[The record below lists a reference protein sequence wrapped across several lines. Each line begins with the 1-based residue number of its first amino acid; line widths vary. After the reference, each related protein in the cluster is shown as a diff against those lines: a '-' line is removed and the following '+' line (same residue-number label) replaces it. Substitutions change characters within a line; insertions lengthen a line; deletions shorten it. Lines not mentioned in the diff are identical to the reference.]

1 MEKFQNPSEFSL
13 KSVTIAALGEKDGY
27 EIKQMVGTFSYV
39 ESVTSPFVAA
49 TMVVVDS
56 GGLLN
61 NLPIQGGETVNIKVQ
76 TSSSEKPQEYKMLVW
91 KITNRYVK
99 NNAQSY
105 TLGLISEEA
114 LNNEY
119 FRLIK
124 PLKGTGDKIVD
135 EILKKSL
142 KSDKDF
148 FSESTE
154 FEMKLI
160 PANRRPFDV
169 ISSIAVKSVS
179 KGSTSSNKSD
189 AKNEKQ
195 KVSGSAGFFFWETK
209 RGYNFF
215 SVDKLL
221 SEDEKNKPW
230 GPYIEKP
237 ANLSDGAD
245 DRFTISQSVFK
256 SEVDVMTSLRKGKYS
271 SLMIFFNH
279 STGQYNEYHYS
290 LQDAYKDMKHLGAQ
304 NTPSIIETADGK
316 TLSDYPTRIIS
327 VLLDHESWY
336 NKAGIASFEEE
347 DGSDSPSQFCD
358 FHKHFAGQSIMRYEL
373 LKQQLATIIIPGNSE
388 ICAGDKI
395 TIKLVNKLPN
405 AEISKQPYDQ
415 ESSGTYL
422 IEEVTHTYDSTKST
436 NGRFI
441 TTLRLMRDSYGDV
454 ESNHGTK

>member
-1 MEKFQNPSEFSL
+1 MSL
-13 KSVTIAALGEKDGY
+13 A
-27 EIKQMVGTFSYV
+27 
-39 ESVTSPFVAA
+39 
-49 TMVVVDS
+49 DS
-56 GGLLN
+56 AGLLN
-61 NLPIQGGETVNIKVQ
+61 GLPIQGGETVVVTVQ
-76 TSSSEKPQEYKMLVW
+76 TSSSEQPQEYKMLVW
-91 KITNRYVK
+91 RIGNRVVK

-124 PLKGTGDKIVD
+124 PLSGKGDKIVD
-135 EILKKSL
+135 EILKKNL
-142 KSDKDF
+142 KTTKTL
-148 FSESTE
+148 FSETTQ

-179 KGSTSSNKSD
+179 NESPISSGSSD
-189 AKNEKQ
+189 GKNEKQ

-237 ANLSDGAD
+237 ANQSDAAD

-279 STGQYNEYHYS
+279 STGQYDEYLYS
-290 LQDAYKDMKHLGAQ
+290 LADAYKEMKHLGAQ

-316 TLSDYPTRIIS
+316 SLSDFPTRIIS
-327 VLLDHESWY
+327 SLLDHESWY
-336 NKAGIASFEEE
+336 NKPDIASYEEK
-347 DGSDSPSQFCD
+347 DGSNSPSKYCD
-358 FHKHFAGQSIMRYEL
+358 FNKHFAGQSIMRYEL
-373 LKQQLATIIIPGNSE
+373 LKQQLATIIVPGNSE

-395 TIKLVNKLPN
+395 TIKLVNKLPTS
-405 AEISKQPYDQ
+405 EISKEPYDQ

-422 IEEVTHTYDSTKST
+422 IEEVTHTYDSTTST
-436 NGRFI
+436 NGRFL
-441 TTLRLMRDSYGDV
+441 TTLRLMRDSYGDI